1 MTQNDVT
8 PTTTAPGTQDEPPTA
23 DRPNRSTEGAG
34 KPGPDRSM
42 EGAGQSSPNR
52 STDGAGQGLDRGA
65 GSGHGAEHDDLAGS
79 ADASGAGRATGATE
93 ANRAPGATVGTG
105 AAGAPA
111 RPLRTRRL
119 PVHWAWF
126 VAAVTFVT
134 IIGAAAFRSLP
145 GLLIDPLHRE
155 FDWSRGTI
163 GLAVSVN
170 LALYGLT
177 APFAAALMDRFG
189 IRRVV
194 AVALTVIALGS
205 GLTVWMTAAWQLLLC
220 WGVLVGLGSGSMALA
235 FAATVTN
242 RWFIERRGLVTGILT
257 AASASG
263 QLIFLPLLA
272 WIVEEHD
279 WRPAAVTVALA
290 ALAVVPFVWL
300 LLRDHPA
307 DVGLKPFGSEVFVEK
322 PPPVPGAA
330 RRAVKVL
337 LSAARTGPFWLLAGT
352 FAICGASTNG
362 LIQTHFVP
370 AAHDHGMPITAA
382 ASLLAVIGVFDVVGT
397 VASGW
402 FTDRFDAR
410 RLLAVYYAL
419 RGISLL
425 FLPMLLAFGGPSV
438 RPPMIFFIVF
448 YGLDWVA
455 TVPPTLALCREHY
468 GEDSAIVFGWVLAS
482 HQVGAALIA
491 FLGGV
496 ARDVFGSYD
505 MVWYASGA
513 LCAVAAL
520 MALVI
525 RKGRA
530 MVPAVAGA

>member
-1 MTQNDVT
+1 MTQ
-8 PTTTAPGTQDEPPTA
+8 TTEATAATA
-23 DRPNRSTEGAG
+23 DQSPTGPRRS
-34 KPGPDRSM
+34 RIH
-42 EGAGQSSPNR
+42 R
-52 STDGAGQGLDRGA
+52 
-65 GSGHGAEHDDLAGS
+65 
-79 ADASGAGRATGATE
+79 
-93 ANRAPGATVGTG
+93 
-105 AAGAPA
+105 
-111 RPLRTRRL
+111 
-119 PVHWAWF
+119 AWF
-126 VAAVTFVT
+126 VAAVAFVT
-134 IIGAAAFRSLP
+134 ILGAAAFRSLP
-145 GLLIDPLHRE
+145 GLLIDPLNDQ
-155 FDWSRGTI
+155 FGWSRGTI
-163 GLAVSVN
+163 GAAVSIN

-194 AVALTVIALGS
+194 AAALTLIAVGS
-205 GLTVWMTAAWQLLLC
+205 GLTYWMTAAWQLLLC
-220 WGVLVGLGSGSMALA
+220 WGLLVGLGTGSMALA

-242 RWFIERRGLVTGILT
+242 RWFTERRGLVTGILT

-263 QLIFLPLLA
+263 QLIFLPLLS
-272 WIVEEHD
+272 WMVENHS
-279 WRPAAVTVALA
+279 WRPAVVTVALA

-307 DVGLKPFGSEVFVEK
+307 DVGLAPYGSEEFVPK
-322 PPPVPGAA
+322 PPPAQGAA
-330 RRAVKVL
+330 RRAVTVL
-337 LSAARTGPFWLLAGT
+337 FSAARTGPFWLLAGT

-397 VASGW
+397 IFSGW
-402 FTDRFDAR
+402 LTDRFEPR

-425 FLPMLLAFGGPSV
+425 FLPMLLASSVHPS
-438 RPPMIFFIVF
+438 MLFFIVF

-455 TVPPTLALCREHY
+455 TVPPTVALCREHY
-468 GEDSAIVFGWVLAS
+468 GDDSAIVFGWVLAS
-482 HQVGAALIA
+482 HQVGAALVA

-496 ARDVFGSYD
+496 ARDVFGTYD

-513 LCAVAAL
+513 LCAAAAL

-525 RKGRA
+525 RRRP
-530 MVPAVAGA
+530 VPALAAS

>member
-1 MTQNDVT
+1 MTQ
-8 PTTTAPGTQDEPPTA
+8 TTEAAVEA
-23 DRPNRSTEGAG
+23 ARAG
-34 KPGPDRSM
+34 K
-42 EGAGQSSPNR
+42 SSR
-52 STDGAGQGLDRGA
+52 IHR
-65 GSGHGAEHDDLAGS
+65 
-79 ADASGAGRATGATE
+79 
-93 ANRAPGATVGTG
+93 
-105 AAGAPA
+105 
-111 RPLRTRRL
+111 
-119 PVHWAWF
+119 AWF

-145 GLLIDPLHRE
+145 GLLFEPLNE
-155 FDWSRGTI
+155 DFGWSRGTV
-163 GLAVSVN
+163 GAAVSVN

-194 AVALTVIALGS
+194 AVALTIISIGS

-220 WGVLVGLGSGSMALA
+220 WGLLVGLGSGSMALA

-242 RWFIERRGLVTGILT
+242 RWFTERRGLVTGILT

-263 QLIFLPLLA
+263 QLIFLPVLS
-272 WIVEEHD
+272 WMVETHS
-279 WRPAAVTVALA
+279 WRPAAVTVSLA

-307 DVGLKPFGSEVFVEK
+307 DVGLKPYGAKEFVPK
-322 PPPVPGAA
+322 PEPVPGAA
-330 RRAVKVL
+330 RRAVTVL
-337 LSAARTGPFWLLAGT
+337 WKAARTGPFWLLAGT

-370 AAHDHGMPITAA
+370 AAHDHHMPVTAA

-397 VASGW
+397 IASGW
-402 FTDRFDAR
+402 FTDRFEPR

-425 FLPMLLAFGGPSV
+425 FLPMLLAPSV
-438 RPPMIFFIVF
+438 HPPMLFFIVF

-455 TVPPTLALCREHY
+455 TVPPTVALCREHF
-468 GEDSAIVFGWVLAS
+468 GDDSAIVFGWVLAS
-482 HQVGAALIA
+482 HQVGAALVA

-496 ARDVFGSYD
+496 VRDVFGEYD

-513 LCAVAAL
+513 LCAAAAL

-525 RKGRA
+525 RRPVVA
-530 MVPAVAGA
+530 PAGVAV

>member
-1 MTQNDVT
+1 MGQIAHRKLYGVTQTSDA
-8 PTTTAPGTQDEPPTA
+8 APAVQEVPV
-23 DRPNRSTEGAG
+23 
-34 KPGPDRSM
+34 
-42 EGAGQSSPNR
+42 
-52 STDGAGQGLDRGA
+52 
-65 GSGHGAEHDDLAGS
+65 
-79 ADASGAGRATGATE
+79 AGR
-93 ANRAPGATVGTG
+93 
-105 AAGAPA
+105 
-111 RPLRTRRL
+111 RRI
-119 PVHWAWF
+119 HRAWF

-134 IIGAAAFRSLP
+134 IIGAAAFRSVP
-145 GLLIDPLHRE
+145 GLLIDPLHDE

-163 GLAVSVN
+163 SAAVSVN

-205 GLTVWMTAAWQLLLC
+205 GLTVWMTAAWQLMLC
-220 WGVLVGLGSGSMALA
+220 WGLLVGLGSGSMALA

-242 RWFIERRGLVTGILT
+242 RWFTERRGLVSGILT

-263 QLIFLPLLA
+263 QLIFLPLLS
-272 WIVEEHD
+272 WIVERHD

-307 DVGLKPFGSEVFVEK
+307 DVGQKPYGATEFVPK
-322 PPPVPGAA
+322 PAPVPGAA
-330 RRAVKVL
+330 RRAVTVL
-337 LSAARTGPFWLLAGT
+337 FSAARTGPFWLLAGT

-370 AAHDHGMPITAA
+370 AAHDHDMPLTTA

-397 VASGW
+397 IASGW
-402 FTDRFDAR
+402 FTDRFEAR
-410 RLLAVYYAL
+410 RLLAVYYSL
-419 RGISLL
+419 RGVSLL
-425 FLPMLLAFGGPSV
+425 FLPLLLVTPSV
-438 RPPMIFFIVF
+438 QPPMILFIVF

-455 TVPPTLALCREHY
+455 TVPPTLALCREQY

-482 HQVGAALIA
+482 HQVGAALVA

-496 ARDVFGSYD
+496 ARDTFGSYD
-505 MVWYASGA
+505 VVWYASGA

-525 RKGRA
+525 RRRGVGAEA
-530 MVPAVAGA
+530 MA

>member
-1 MTQNDVT
+1 MAQ
-8 PTTTAPGTQDEPPTA
+8 TTET
-23 DRPNRSTEGAG
+23 
-34 KPGPDRSM
+34 
-42 EGAGQSSPNR
+42 
-52 STDGAGQGLDRGA
+52 
-65 GSGHGAEHDDLAGS
+65 
-79 ADASGAGRATGATE
+79 
-93 ANRAPGATVGTG
+93 
-105 AAGAPA
+105 PA
-111 RPLRTRRL
+111 RTPDGRTPRTTRTAR
-119 PVHWAWF
+119 VHRAWF

-134 IIGAAAFRSLP
+134 IIGAAAFASLP
-145 GLLIDPLHRE
+145 GLLIEPLHAE

-163 GLAVSVN
+163 GFAVSVN

-194 AVALTVIALGS
+194 AVALTVIAVGS
-205 GLTVWMTAAWQLLLC
+205 LLTVWMTAAWQLVLF

-242 RWFIERRGLVTGILT
+242 RWFTARRGLVTGILT
-257 AASASG
+257 AAGASG
-263 QLIFLPLLA
+263 QLVFLPLLS
-272 WIVEEHD
+272 WLVEHHG

-307 DVGLKPFGSEVFVEK
+307 DVGLAPYGGEYAEK
-322 PPPVPGAA
+322 PAPVPGAA
-330 RRAVKVL
+330 RRAVGVL
-337 LSAARTGPFWLLAGT
+337 LKAARTGPFWLLAGT

-362 LIQTHFVP
+362 LVKTHFVP
-370 AAHDHGMPITAA
+370 AAHDHGMPVTAA
-382 ASLLAVIGVFDVVGT
+382 AGLLAVIGVFDVVGT
-397 VASGW
+397 IASGW
-402 FTDRFDAR
+402 FTDRFEAR

-425 FLPMLLAFGGPSV
+425 FLPMLLAPTV
-438 RPPMIFFIVF
+438 QPPMVFFIVF

-455 TVPPTLALCREHY
+455 TVPPTIALCREHY

-482 HQVGAALIA
+482 HQVGAAVVA
-491 FLGGV
+491 FAGGL

-505 MVWYASGA
+505 VVWYASGA
-513 LCAVAAL
+513 LCAAAAL

-525 RKGRA
+525 RRPRA
-530 MVPAVAGA
+530 QSPVMAGA

>member
-1 MTQNDVT
+1 MTQ
-8 PTTTAPGTQDEPPTA
+8 TTEPA
-23 DRPNRSTEGAG
+23 AV
-34 KPGPDRSM
+34 
-42 EGAGQSSPNR
+42 
-52 STDGAGQGLDRGA
+52 
-65 GSGHGAEHDDLAGS
+65 
-79 ADASGAGRATGATE
+79 DAARE
-93 ANRAPGATVGTG
+93 PRR
-105 AAGAPA
+105 PA
-111 RPLRTRRL
+111 R
-119 PVHWAWF
+119 VHRAWF

-145 GLLIDPLHRE
+145 GLLIDPLHQD
-155 FDWSRGTI
+155 FGWSRGTI
-163 GLAVSVN
+163 GAAVSIN

-189 IRRVV
+189 IRKVV

-220 WGVLVGLGSGSMALA
+220 WGLLVGLGTGSMALA

-242 RWFIERRGLVTGILT
+242 RWFTARRGLVTGILT

-263 QLIFLPLLA
+263 QLIFLPVLS
-272 WIVEEHD
+272 WIVEKHD

-307 DVGLKPFGSEVFVEK
+307 DVGVKPYGSQEFVEK
-322 PPPVPGAA
+322 PPPARGAA
-330 RRAVKVL
+330 RRTLTVL
-337 LSAARTGPFWLLAGT
+337 STASRTGTFWLLAGT

-370 AAHDHGMPITAA
+370 AAHDHGMPVTAA
-382 ASLLAVIGVFDVVGT
+382 ASLLAVIGVFDVAGT
-397 VASGW
+397 IASGW
-402 FTDRFDAR
+402 FTDRFEPR

-425 FLPMLLAFGGPSV
+425 FLPMLLAPTV
-438 RPPMIFFIVF
+438 HPPMLFFIVF

-455 TVPPTLALCREHY
+455 TVPPTVALCREQF
-468 GEDSAIVFGWVLAS
+468 GDDSAIVFGWVLAS
-482 HQVGAALIA
+482 HQVGAALVA
-491 FLGGV
+491 YLGGV
-496 ARDVFGSYD
+496 ARDTFGSYD

-513 LCAVAAL
+513 LCAAAAL

-525 RKGRA
+525 RRRPVSA
-530 MVPAVAGA
+530 LPAVA